1 MSPQRRKTVYLA
13 VKRALDVLAAA
24 LGLVLCALPVAVMA
38 LLILAEDGG
47 PVLFAQERVGRY
59 GKIFR
64 MYKLRTLKKTA
75 PPNAPAGQIDQRAA
89 STKVGWFL
97 RRTSLDELPQLVNV
111 LKGDMSLVGPRPLIP
126 EETDIHNMRMDRGVY
141 ALRPGLTGLAQI
153 HGRDRIGPEEKIAWD
168 VCYARAVSLK
178 TDIDILCRTVSS
190 VIHDAKQNDGI

>member
-1 MSPQRRKTVYLA
+1 MRAKRRKTGYLA
-13 VKRALDVLAAA
+13 LKRALDILAAL
-24 LGLVLCALPVAVMA
+24 LGLVLWALPVAVMA

-59 GKIFR
+59 GKTFR

-75 PPNAPAGQIDQRAA
+75 PPYVPAGQIDQRAA
-89 STKVGWFL
+89 STAVGWFL

-126 EETDIHNMRMDRGVY
+126 AETAIHRMRMDRGVY
-141 ALRPGLTGLAQI
+141 TLRPGLTGLAQI

-168 VCYARAVSLK
+168 VCYARTVSLK
-178 TDIDILCRTVSS
+178 TDLQILWQTIPSA
-190 VIHDAKQNDGI
+190 IHDAKQ